1 MQNQKLREKRI
12 VDKLNLEKL
21 PYTLKSDAFKA
32 LGGEISNFIHYVFS
46 IRKKTESLN
55 WCFANVKRI
64 KIFLQIFHANE
75 SGKEIYKEEIAKNIP
90 EYSYKTIAKII
101 DDGIQSGY
109 FELLSPDG
117 TKSRDNKIKNIRPSE
132 ELVTDFLN
140 LGIEIISYIG
150 KNKQ

>member
-12 VDKLNLEKL
+12 TDKLNLEKL

-32 LGGEISNFIHYVFS
+32 LGSEISNFIHYVFS
-46 IRKKTESLN
+46 IRKKTKSLN

-75 SGKEIYKEEIAKNIP
+75 SGKESYKEEIAKNIP

>member
-1 MQNQKLREKRI
+1 MNYNKPFILLKNLPK
-12 VDKLNLEKL
+12 KLNDFYKKNSKYPFKIQNKSKNKKIYDPVTNLDKAFERFIRQIIIKHFPEDAILGEEFLEK
-21 PYTLKSDAFKA
+21 
-32 LGGEISNFIHYVFS
+32 
-46 IRKKTESLN
+46 
-55 WCFANVKRI
+55 
-64 KIFLQIFHANE
+64 
-75 SGKEIYKEEIAKNIP
+75 
-90 EYSYKTIAKII
+90 YSYKTIAKII

>member
-12 VDKLNLEKL
+12 TDKLNLEKL

-32 LGGEISNFIHYVFS
+32 LGSEISNFIHYVFS
-46 IRKKTESLN
+46 IRKKTKSLN

-75 SGKEIYKEEIAKNIP
+75 SGKEIYKDDIAKNIP

>member
-12 VDKLNLEKL
+12 ADKLNLEKL

-32 LGGEISNFIHYVFS
+32 LGSEISNFIHYVFS
-46 IRKKTESLN
+46 IRKKTKSLN

-75 SGKEIYKEEIAKNIP
+75 SGKESYKEEIAKNIP